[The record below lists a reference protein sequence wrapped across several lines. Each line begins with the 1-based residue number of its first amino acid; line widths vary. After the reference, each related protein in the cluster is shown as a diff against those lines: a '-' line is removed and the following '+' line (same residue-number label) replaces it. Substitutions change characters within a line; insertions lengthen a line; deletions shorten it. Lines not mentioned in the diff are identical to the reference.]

1 MCGLS
6 GIVSKKNHNH
16 SYFNHLLKM
25 TELIAHRGPDQAGY
39 LNYENVL
46 EQIENNSNLTD
57 LGKLTYGWE
66 GAKAMYRVLSYNED
80 IEKTSNWGGVGA
92 TIKNFGYQAIEDC
105 ERKALKRKLSG
116 GKCLFVDFRR
126 G

>member
-39 LNYENVL
+39 LNYENVYL
-46 EQIENNSNLTD
+46 SHVRLSVMDPRNLGRQPMSND
-57 LGKLTYGWE
+57 DRYAIIFNGE
-66 GAKAMYRVLSYNED
+66 IYN
-80 IEKTSNWGGVGA
+80 
-92 TIKNFGYQAIEDC
+92 F
-105 ERKALKRKLSG
+105 
-116 GKCLFVDFRR
+116 
-126 G
+126 